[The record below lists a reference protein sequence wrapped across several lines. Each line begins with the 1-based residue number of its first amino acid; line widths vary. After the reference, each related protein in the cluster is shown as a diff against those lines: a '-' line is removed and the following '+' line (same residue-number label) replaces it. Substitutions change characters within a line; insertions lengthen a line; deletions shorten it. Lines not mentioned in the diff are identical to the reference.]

1 MKIDSVIPIDIDMPK
16 GVYMFAPS
24 GCEGK
29 TYMCRLLQGMIQ
41 FGCDCAIVTYDYGS
55 VQVVGNVEHASLVV
69 FDRFDLYF
77 NKYPMSY
84 LLKLGENATVLVD
97 MKDDVSNGYYGLI
110 AYMGCT
116 DDSIRV
122 SL

>member
-1 MKIDSVIPIDIDMPK
+1 MKFNSVIPIEVDMPK

-24 GCEGK
+24 GGDGK
-29 TYMCRLLQGMIQ
+29 TYMCKLLQGMVQ
-41 FGCDCAIVTYDYGS
+41 FGSDCAVVTYDYGA
-55 VQVVGNVEHASLVV
+55 VQVVGDVEHASLVV

-77 NKYPMSY
+77 DKYPMSY

-97 MKDDVSNGYYGLI
+97 MKDDVENGYYGLI
-110 AYMGCT
+110 AYLDYA
-116 DDSIRV
+116 DDSISV